1 MALWDKGT
9 EELTCR
15 HCGTRHVAVYR
26 EYLLSNIGSQGCLNC
41 GNELI
46 SWHGPRDY
54 IEFRLESRPLI
65 SRMEG
70 CATCKVA
77 PQERQD

>member
-1 MALWDKGT
+1 MKWPVVVV
-9 EELTCR
+9 LTI
-15 HCGTRHVAVYR
+15 VASVA
-26 EYLLSNIGSQGCLNC
+26 GA
-41 GNELI
+41 
-46 SWHGPRDY
+46 PRDAWAWGDEGHKVVCE
-54 IEFRLESRPLI
+54 IAMRLVQPTTRTEIQKLISRPLI